1 MWCLKNDGRRR
12 EKLGICGLGIGHGRA
27 ATGTGRAKLL
37 EFCGGWQGMGWHG
50 RATAGMGRAK
60 LLASQAKFFFFSVFL
75 NRSRTITYK
84 IT

>member
-1 MWCLKNDGRRR
+1 MWLLKNDGRRR
-12 EKLGICGLGIGHGRA
+12 EKLGICRLGVGH
-27 ATGTGRAKLL
+27 GRAKLL
-37 EFCGGWQGMGWHG
+37 EFCGGWHGMGWHG

-60 LLASQAKFFFFSVFL
+60 LLASRAQFFFFSFFL